1 MRKFYLVLLSLC
13 AVCINAQN
21 KIIGYKY
28 WFNYDTVPKI
38 VEINPSANSLLSIQI
53 DAPDFNKGVN
63 IIYLQT
69 IDEKNNLSVPIS
81 SFFYGAQSAAVTSLH
96 YWFNDRTRLAKTI
109 YLQTGKVVNILQDIN
124 ASELKDGIHYMTIR
138 VKDDIGN
145 WSVPVSQFF
154 YKTSATQFA
163 DNKVVS
169 YSYFFD
175 NNYQDVIQG
184 EITPENHIL
193 FINDLAIGQ
202 LSQGLHRITFLL
214 KDARGLS
221 SQPLTAF
228 LTITPAGKIT
238 QNASTV
244 YRYWF
249 DNLLEKMVTTELVPP
264 FVSGNIDETVDL
276 TNFRGLNRKMY
287 VQVSDSKGLWSVP
300 TIDTVTIN
308 SNVGLKNLSGDN
320 DLIFYPNPNKGEF
333 FIKSSLTENALLVI
347 SDVVGKIIYTGNLPV
362 QNQHKVTVAKVPFGN
377 YFIWFIKSDGN
388 ITEKGKLIIEGQY

>member
-28 WFNYDTVPKI
+28 GFNFDTVPKS
-38 VEINPSANSLLSIQI
+38 VDINPSSNSLLSIQI

-81 SFFYGAQSAAVTSLH
+81 SFFYGAQNVAVTSLQ
-96 YWFNDRTRLAKTI
+96 YWFNDSTQLAKTI
-109 YLQTGKVVNILQDIN
+109 NLQTEKVANILQDIN
-124 ASELKDGIHYMTIR
+124 TSDLMDGIHYMTTR

-145 WSVPVSQFF
+145 WSVPVSHFF
-154 YKTSATQFA
+154 YKTSANQFTE
-163 DNKVVS
+163 NKVVS

-175 NNYQDVIQG
+175 DNYQDIIQG
-184 EITPENHIL
+184 EVTPGNNIL

-221 SQPLTAF
+221 SQPITSF
-228 LTITPAGKIT
+228 LTITPTGKIS
-238 QNASTV
+238 QNAATV

-249 DNLLEKMVTTELVPP
+249 DNMLEKMVTTELLPP

-276 TNFRGLNRKMY
+276 TNFRGIDRKMY

-362 QNQHKVTVAKVPFGN
+362 QNQHKVTVANVPSGI
-377 YFIWFIKSDGN
+377 YFIWLRKSDGN
-388 ITEKGKLIIEGQY
+388 ITEKGKLIIER

>member
-28 WFNYDTVPKI
+28 WFNCDTVPKI
-38 VEINPSANSLLSIQI
+38 VEINPTANNFLSIQI
-53 DAPDFNKGVN
+53 DAPDFNKGAN
-63 IIYLQT
+63 IIFLQI

-81 SFFYGAQSAAVTSLH
+81 SFFYGAQTAAVTLLQ
-96 YWFNDRTRLAKTI
+96 YWFNDSIQLAKSI
-109 YLQTGKVVNILQDIN
+109 SLQAGKMVNIQQDIN
-124 ASELKDGIHYMTIR
+124 TSELKDGIHIITTRM
-138 VKDDIGN
+138 KDDIGN

-154 YKTSATQFA
+154 YKTSATQFTE
-163 DNKVVS
+163 NKVVS

-175 NNYQDVIQG
+175 DNYQDVIQG
-184 EITPENHIL
+184 EITPGNNVL

-221 SQPLTAF
+221 SQPITSF
-228 LTITPAGKIT
+228 LTITPTGKIS
-238 QNASTV
+238 QNAATV

-249 DNLLEKMVTTELVPP
+249 DNLLEKIVTTELVPP
-264 FVSGNIDETVDL
+264 FVSGNIDEIVDL
-276 TNFRGLNRKMY
+276 TNFKGLNRKMY

-347 SDVVGKIIYTGNLPV
+347 SDVLGKIIYTGNLPV
-362 QNQHKVTVAKVPFGN
+362 ENQRKVTVANVPSGI
-377 YFIWFIKSDGN
+377 YFIWLRKSDGN
-388 ITEKGKLIIEGQY
+388 ITEKGKLIIEK